1 MGKNQQIIL
10 SGKEKGERVRVTE
23 SERVRERERID
34 CDDSF
39 RNQSISIEVEA
50 SPGKKTINSLKLLL
64 YLLRR

>member
-1 MGKNQQIIL
+1 M
-10 SGKEKGERVRVTE
+10 RVRE

-50 SPGKKTINSLKLLL
+50 SPGKKLSTHSNCYSTYYVGDEAIYSATKARQDTAL
-64 YLLRR
+64 